1 MSIRE
6 EHPTICLNMIVKNES
21 RVIQR
26 ALNSVIDLI
35 DTYCI
40 EDTGSTDNTI
50 EIITNFFN
58 EKGISGKIVKEPFRN
73 FAYNRTHSLREA
85 KGMSDYLLFIDADMI
100 FTYSI
105 TPSEI
110 RKKLLCNDVYHVFQ
124 GSDRFYYKNVR
135 FAKNN
140 PESKY
145 LTPTHEYFE
154 PPKRS
159 TYGFFDKKEVFIDDR
174 GDGGSKHNKGLRDIK
189 LLTEELALIGE
200 KGHGAERC
208 YYYLANS
215 YNDVGNIPMAIEFYK
230 KRVEFGGWVEEVWQ
244 SLYSIGNIH
253 QSCNDMEKAVFYWLK
268 AYDKHPVRIEN
279 LYKLVEYYRTIENY
293 KTAYLFWQI
302 ADKMR
307 KQHTNWGDYLFL
319 QSDIYDYLLDY
330 EYSILGFYNGCDSM
344 ELSKA
349 AMTVISNPTV
359 SNWMYNNSLKN
370 YCFYIPKLIL
380 CDNRGFSSIKNQ
392 ELLRSIGKDLMK
404 DVVENDGFVSSTPS
418 VVLFDDNTLI
428 VCLRYVNYSIGKN
441 GEYINKSQIVTKNII
456 AVIDITDPDNWV
468 FKSNDQELKYDATG
482 DNIYVGLEDVRLFSY
497 LSKNKENVLCYN
509 ANRGLDF
516 NTVAV
521 EHGNIDLLNVS
532 TINSGLLKFEGR
544 EQNKIEKNWVLF
556 HDGQTVNCVY
566 GWNPLIIGEIDS
578 NHVFNQ
584 IQSTS
589 DDNVRL
595 PKFFEKVR
603 GSSNG
608 VSIAETN
615 EIWFLC
621 HYVIYEDGRR
631 IYYHLFIV
639 LDKVSYKVLKYTR
652 LFTFCKENV
661 EYSTGVVYFKEKNEF
676 LIGFS
681 VMDRVSD
688 YAILSK
694 SVLDNLMV

>member
-380 CDNRGFSSIKNQ
+380 CDY
-392 ELLRSIGKDLMK
+392 L
-404 DVVENDGFVSSTPS
+404 
-418 VVLFDDNTLI
+418 
-428 VCLRYVNYSIGKN
+428 
-441 GEYINKSQIVTKNII
+441 
-456 AVIDITDPDNWV
+456 
-468 FKSNDQELKYDATG
+468 YDFA
-482 DNIYVGLEDVRLFSY
+482 R
-497 LSKNKENVLCYN
+497 K
-509 ANRGLDF
+509 
-516 NTVAV
+516 
-521 EHGNIDLLNVS
+521 
-532 TINSGLLKFEGR
+532 
-544 EQNKIEKNWVLF
+544 
-556 HDGQTVNCVY
+556 
-566 GWNPLIIGEIDS
+566 
-578 NHVFNQ
+578 
-584 IQSTS
+584 
-589 DDNVRL
+589 
-595 PKFFEKVR
+595 
-603 GSSNG
+603 
-608 VSIAETN
+608 
-615 EIWFLC
+615 
-621 HYVIYEDGRR
+621 
-631 IYYHLFIV
+631 HLV
-639 LDKVSYKVLKYTR
+639 KL
-652 LFTFCKENV
+652 
-661 EYSTGVVYFKEKNEF
+661 
-676 LIGFS
+676 
-681 VMDRVSD
+681 
-688 YAILSK
+688 
-694 SVLDNLMV
+694 